1 MCVFI
6 IKETMD
12 TLIWYIGIVWA
23 ILLLLMIN
31 RQIIGASLYNVF
43 WPVIMAG
50 LLYSNIL
57 PDLNIWLLLFS
68 SYLSRELTRI
78 AIKRVYASQI
88 LKTILYVWFTLL
100 IFLIIH
106 YQGYTLG
113 FLSDISFLNND
124 NFIGLVGY
132 IILFS
137 WTMGKNYSYGKGEIS
152 KNRLLYNGW
161 FFALSFLIV
170 FALQS
175 SFLLKSFSGSIFA
188 LVLLTLAIFWVGIYD
203 GLQIKEMIRF
213 RKLIWSNR
221 TTSKYNKK

>member
-1 MCVFI
+1 
-6 IKETMD
+6 
-12 TLIWYIGIVWA
+12 
-23 ILLLLMIN
+23 
-31 RQIIGASLYNVF
+31 
-43 WPVIMAG
+43 MAG

-188 LVLLTLAIFWVGIYD
+188 LVLLTLAIF
-203 GLQIKEMIRF
+203 
-213 RKLIWSNR
+213 
-221 TTSKYNKK
+221 

>member
-1 MCVFI
+1 M
-6 IKETMD
+6 KKTMD
-12 TLIWYIGIVWA
+12 ILIWYIGIVWL
-23 ILLLLMIN
+23 ILLLLMVN
-31 RQIIGASLYNVF
+31 RQIIGAGLYNVF
-43 WPVIMAG
+43 WPVIMAW

-57 PDLNIWLLLFS
+57 PDLNLFILLFS
-68 SYLSRELTRI
+68 SYIARELTRI

-100 IFLIIH
+100 LFLIIH
-106 YQGYTLG
+106 YQWHTLW
-113 FLSDISFLNND
+113 FLSEINFMDNH

-132 IILFS
+132 IILFA
-137 WTMGKNYSYGKGEIS
+137 WTMGKNYSYGKAEVS

-161 FFALSFLIV
+161 FFSLSFLIV
-170 FALQS
+170 YALNS
-175 SFLLKSFSGSIFA
+175 SWLLEIFSGNIYT
-188 LVLLTLAIFWVGIYD
+188 LVLLTIAIFAVGIYD